1 MMQMLLLLLL
11 LLQCAR
17 SMMSGSASCRFE
29 ILKHSVNK

>member
-17 SMMSGSASCRFE
+17 SMMSGSASITPLSFRN
-29 ILKHSVNK
+29 IKT